1 MIEQKFLTAFNQLL
15 TQRDFIADDMQ
26 AIIQQLTDTAE
37 LDAEKE
43 ALQVEM
49 GIVSELIRQVVGQ
62 NASAAL
68 D

>member
-1 MIEQKFLTAFNQLL
+1 MIEQKFLAAFNQLL

-26 AIIQQLTDTAE
+26 TIIRQLINTAE

-49 GIVSELIRQVVGQ
+49 GIVSERIRQVV
-62 NASAAL
+62 S
-68 D
+68 